1 MRFRFCGDLDA
12 PDWLLAEIATLSKV
26 TAVRM
31 KLLLKQVVS
40 SLLGTD
46 MDYEKVAKLT
56 SGDSLSGGVSD
67 TKGAVAALRF
77 IVTNSA
83 KYGIDDST
91 LQLEI
96 QQLGLPKENADALG
110 RAFRESKDVL
120 QERFFAQSLEFPAV
134 RDVEW
139 RVDHVLAASNG
150 TSGPEVHLKFLVDRD
165 PHLTKSRFGSAS
177 TAAASDANSS
187 SSSFFTSS
195 QPPESTLSEIAMS
208 MSTDKFQVLFHE
220 LQQAAEHA
228 EVLEG

>member
-46 MDYEKVAKLT
+46 MDYDKVAKLT
-56 SGDSLSGGVSD
+56 SGETLSGGASD

-77 IVTNSA
+77 ILSNSA
-83 KYGIDDST
+83 KYDIDDST
-91 LQLEI
+91 LQLEV

-110 RAFRESKDVL
+110 RAFRDSKDSL
-120 QERFFAQSLEFPAV
+120 QETFLARSLEFPAV

-139 RVDHVLAASNG
+139 RVDHIIAASDG
-150 TSGPEVHLKFLVDRD
+150 SLGPEVHLKFLVDRE
-165 PHLTKSRFGSAS
+165 PHLSKVGPTDASSAAADPLASS
-177 TAAASDANSS
+177 TAL
-187 SSSFFTSS
+187 
-195 QPPESTLSEIAMS
+195 STLDEVAMS
-208 MSTDKFQVLFHE
+208 MPAEKFQVLFHE
-220 LQQAAEHA
+220 LQQAAAHMES
-228 EVLEG
+228 LEG